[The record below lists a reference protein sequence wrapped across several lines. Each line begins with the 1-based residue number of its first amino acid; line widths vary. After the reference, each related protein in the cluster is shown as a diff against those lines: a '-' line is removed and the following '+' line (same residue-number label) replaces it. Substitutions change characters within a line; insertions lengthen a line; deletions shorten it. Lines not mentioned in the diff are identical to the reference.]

1 MNVRLKCHAQKN
13 LLRAGFNIWSK
24 MYYPKMVGL
33 ERLELSHL
41 AAPEPKSG
49 ASTNSAT
56 APFPLL
62 YHQKQSNSNAI

>member
-33 ERLELSHL
+33 ERLETSMIVNLRSIDSLS
-41 AAPEPKSG
+41 
-49 ASTNSAT
+49 
-56 APFPLL
+56 
-62 YHQKQSNSNAI
+62 I